1 MKVKFTIPEGMH
13 DVTIAKWKR
22 VQAATENAVSDTAK
36 VAKVVAIL
44 CDVEER
50 QVMGLTTD
58 GFNQLQADLQWA
70 MKPTREDWP
79 LIPTTYIDGI
89 EYGFIPDLSDL
100 SVGEFADLDSLV
112 SKGNAYDHL
121 EEVMAILYRPVTK
134 RWRKFYDIEDYDP
147 KPKDKEVMKEMTMD
161 VALGAVVF
169 FWRIAERLAKDLAPY
184 SQRLAQR
191 MGTP

>member
-13 DVTIAKWKR
+13 DVSIAKWKQL
-22 VQAATENAVSDTAK
+22 QAITENTASDTAK
-36 VAKVVAIL
+36 VAKVVSLL

-50 QVMGLTTD
+50 HVMGLTTE

-70 MKPTREDWP
+70 LKPTKESWP

-89 EYGFIPDLSDL
+89 EYGFIPDLTDL
-100 SVGEFADLDSLV
+100 SVGEFADLDNLV
-112 SKGNAYDHL
+112 ASGNAYDHL

-169 FWRIAERLAKDLAPY
+169 FWTIAEALARDSARSSRRLEQNK
-184 SQRLAQR
+184 
-191 MGTP
+191 GTR